1 MASPVY
7 SHGGPSMQGFPA
19 IPGTADGAGNPIY
32 IIEAQVNPA
41 LNIFWSGTGV
51 TVLVEGNGGA
61 IDPTTGLP
69 PAGEWVDYSAGGY
82 AMVNGDFLS
91 KSLPRA
97 IPCWRT
103 RMTLTVLGP
112 GTGLTSYVPCIV
124 TPNGLFVSA
133 GRPTTSANA
142 YNPNS
147 NP

>member
-1 MASPVY
+1 MAVLPLRDVRDY
-7 SHGGPSMQGFPA
+7 LIDITRDEFDPTVTPGG
-19 IPGTADGAGNPIY
+19 GTLT
-32 IIEAQVNPA
+32 QVNPA